1 MPNRSDQPARRQ
13 IPQDRWLL
21 IRGVRATIQHFADT
35 WTQLPAGSASA
46 WGRTLAWGWLLNAV
60 LMLALVT
67 ICRAL
72 ITDETALFQQVL
84 ALVPLSFNTAIWI
97 ETPGN
102 SVFLLPITVIATIIA
117 VWWNAPLRGLS
128 LIAAFALIDTLVLL
142 GWLVWDRPRPTL
154 VYGGIAAPGFHAFPS
169 GHVAQT
175 IAVYGLLTYFW
186 VAATRYRLERC
197 CAILLCSVLISA
209 VALARI
215 RLGAHWPSDVIA
227 GGLLGC
233 TWLVALIMALRA
245 AETRHTDRRGA
256 HRPRAATDD

>member
-1 MPNRSDQPARRQ
+1 MHKPSRSNQPPRAQ
-13 IPQDRWLL
+13 TAQDRWLL
-21 IRGVRATIQHFADT
+21 VRGLHATIQHFADT
-35 WTQLPAGSASA
+35 WTQLPHGSGMA
-46 WGRTLAWGWLLNAV
+46 WGRTLAWGWLLNAA

-102 SVFLLPITVIATIIA
+102 SVFLLPITLIAVIIA
-117 VWWNAPLRGLS
+117 VWWNAPLRALS

-175 IAVYGLLTYFW
+175 VTVYGLLTYFW
-186 VAATRYRLERC
+186 VVGTHHRLERC
-197 CAILLCSVLISA
+197 CAVVLCSVLISA

-215 RLGAHWPSDVIA
+215 RLGAHWPSDVLA

-233 TWLVALIMALRA
+233 GWLLALIWALRA
-245 AETRHTDRRGA
+245 GEARRSL
-256 HRPRAATDD
+256 RSTPRK

>member
-1 MPNRSDQPARRQ
+1 MPP
-13 IPQDRWLL
+13 DRWLL
-21 IRGVRATIQHFADT
+21 MRGLRATIQRFADT
-35 WTQLPAGSASA
+35 WTRLPPGSGAA
-46 WGRTLAWGWLLNAV
+46 WGRALAWGWLLNAA
-60 LMLALVT
+60 LMLALVA

-84 ALVPLSFNTAIWI
+84 ALVPLSFNAAIWI

-102 SVFLLPITVIATIIA
+102 SVFLLPITLIATIIA
-117 VWWNAPLRGLS
+117 VWWNAPLRALS

-142 GWLVWDRPRPTL
+142 GWLGWDRPRPTL

-186 VAATRYRLERC
+186 VATTRHRLERC
-197 CAILLCSVLISA
+197 CAIALCGVLISA

-215 RLGAHWPSDVIA
+215 RLGAHWPSDVLA

-233 TWLVALIMALRA
+233 GWLLALIWALRA
-245 AETRHTDRRGA
+245 GEA
-256 HRPRAATDD
+256 RAQ